1 MNTPNRHLFSFLN
14 TTIPANW
21 DRPAFTDYG
30 QPTAYTFGQA
40 ARQMASLSKLYT
52 QLGIEAGD
60 RIAIY
65 GPNSANWAVGFF
77 SILAH
82 GAVVVSILPD
92 FTPADAAK
100 LVNHSEAKLLLASAP
115 LAAKLDYAA
124 MPGLTAVVSLND
136 WSLPFVA
143 EKASQQSIDNVQL
156 ADFKPSDVHYR
167 DDNFDDLA
175 LINYTSGTT
184 SSPKGVMLTYRSLST
199 NLTFIIEH
207 FYTTPDMKYVSI
219 LPLAHMF
226 GMSFELIYHFAAG
239 VPLFFLTK
247 LAAPVVLQAYH
258 DCKPYLI
265 FSVPMVLEKIYQK
278 NLRPVVTKPMIRF
291 CWNIPG
297 IGTYIRRR
305 VLKGLMEAFGGNVKK
320 VIIGGAALSEEVERC
335 LMDVGFPLIVGYGL
349 TECGPL
355 IGYRDWTEFV
365 PRSCGQTVD
374 RMELRI
380 DSADPANIPGEVQ
393 VRGEA
398 VMSGY
403 YRNEEATQAS
413 FTDDGWLR
421 TGDMGVVD
429 AEGNIFLRGRC
440 KTMLLSSSGQNIYPE
455 EIEALLNMQP
465 GIMETLV
472 VQRDNKL
479 VALIVPESKKVR
491 PARIERAVH
500 EVNNHLP
507 AYSKILTYEIRTDEF
522 EKTPKKSIKRF
533 LYS

>member
-1 MNTPNRHLFSFLN
+1 MNTPNRHLFSYLN
-14 TTIPANW
+14 ATIPANW

-30 QPTAYTFGQA
+30 QPTAYTYGQA
-40 ARQMASLSKLYT
+40 AQQMARLSALYT
-52 QLGIEAGD
+52 RLGIQAGD
-60 RIAIY
+60 RIALY
-65 GPNSANWAVGFF
+65 GPNSSNWAVAFF

-92 FTPADAAK
+92 FTPEDAAK
-100 LVNHSEAKLLLASAP
+100 LVNHSEAKLLLSSQN
-115 LAAKLDYAA
+115 LFSKLDFAS
-124 MPGLTAVVSLND
+124 MPGLTAVISLND

-143 EKASQQSIDNVQL
+143 DKESPLSIDDCQMEGFTP
-156 ADFKPSDVHYR
+156 DRVHYR

-199 NLTFIIEH
+199 NLTFIVEH

-258 DCKPYLI
+258 ECKPYLI

-278 NLRPVVTKPMIRF
+278 NLRPLVSRPLVR
-291 CWNIPG
+291 CLWNVPVA
-297 IGTYIRRR
+297 GTLLRSCIRR
-305 VLKGLMEAFGGNVKK
+305 KLMQAFGGNLKK
-320 VIIGGAALSEEVERC
+320 MIIGGAALSEEVERC

-355 IGYRDWTEFV
+355 IGYSDWTEFV
-365 PRSCGQTVD
+365 PRSCGKVVD
-374 RMELRI
+374 RMQLRI
-380 DSADPANIPGEVQ
+380 DSTDPLTVPGEVQ
-393 VRGEA
+393 VQGEA
-398 VMSGY
+398 VMTGY
-403 YRNEEATQAS
+403 FRNLKATKAT
-413 FTDDGWLR
+413 FTRDGWLR

-429 AEGNIFLRGRC
+429 KDGNIFLRGRC

-465 GIMETLV
+465 GIMESLI

-479 VALIVPESKKVR
+479 VALIVPDAETEE
-491 PARIERAVH
+491 AAVEQAVE
-500 EVNNHLP
+500 EVNAHMP
-507 AYSKILTYEIRTDEF
+507 QYSRILSYELRDTEF

-533 LYS
+533 LYA